1 MALPD
6 YVTTS
11 KRDSQFLSR
20 RSRGAVLID
29 VFVQPR
35 AAKDALVGVHGR
47 ALKLKVRAPPV
58 DDRANAAVI
67 GFFAEAVGVPKSRIA
82 LVAGRSSRHKRIAVT
97 GVSPKLVVDAIE
109 RVLSCRAL

>member
-1 MALPD
+1 VALPD

-11 KRDSQFLSR
+11 KD
-20 RSRGAVLID
+20 AVLID

-47 ALKLKVRAPPV
+47 ALKLKVKAPPV
-58 DDRANAAVI
+58 DDRANAAVVK
-67 GFFAEAVGVPKSRIA
+67 FFATALGVPKGRVA
-82 LVAGRSSRHKRIAVT
+82 LVSGHSSRHKRLAVE
-97 GVSPKLVVDAIE
+97 GVSPELVVDAIE